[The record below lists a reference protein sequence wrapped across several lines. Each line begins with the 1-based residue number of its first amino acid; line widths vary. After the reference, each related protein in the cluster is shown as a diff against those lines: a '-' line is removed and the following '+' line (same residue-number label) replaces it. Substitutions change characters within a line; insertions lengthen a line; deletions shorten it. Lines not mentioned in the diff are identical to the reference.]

1 MPVVL
6 RLSRMGN
13 NNNPFYRVVAQDSR
27 VPGDGRYIEGLG
39 WYDPKIDGV
48 NYRLKMDRVSYWLD
62 NGALVSDTV
71 KSLIKKARNAPPPAV
86 EEPAASEPVAEEAA
100 PAAEAPPAEEAA
112 PADTPEAATPS
123 A

>member
-1 MPVVL
+1 MAVVL

-13 NNNPFYRVVAQDSR
+13 NNNPFFRVVAQDSR

-39 WYDPKIDGV
+39 WYDPKVDGV

-62 NGALVSDTV
+62 NGAKVSDTV
-71 KSLIKKARNAPPPAV
+71 KSLIKKARNAPAPAV
-86 EEPAASEPVAEEAA
+86 AEPVAEEPAA
-100 PAAEAPPAEEAA
+100 AIEEPAAEPAPAE
-112 PADTPEAATPS
+112 TPEASTPS

>member
-13 NNNPFYRVVAQDSR
+13 NNNPFFRVVAQDSR

-39 WYDPKIDGV
+39 WYDPKVDGV

-71 KSLIKKARNAPPPAV
+71 KSLIKKARNAPPPAA
-86 EEPAASEPVAEEAA
+86 EEPAAAEPGVQEPAATTEEPAPEPA
-100 PAAEAPPAEEAA
+100 PAETSEAS
-112 PADTPEAATPS
+112 TPS